1 MAHHSKNPA
10 LQGVQWRFLSKD
22 VASGALVQSESEFD
36 QPMTEEAQRRIAH
49 LEQALASTQD
59 LEAEYQTFLR
69 EAGKLAP
76 GGGSV
81 PTPVLSPRVRRARVL
96 ERLAGRPAQLGDA
109 GLDRRSEV
117 RGRGRRRRRR
127 RWAEHGAAIGQL
139 RRAADRRPAKIG
151 AREYRK

>member
-81 PTPVLSPRVRRARVL
+81 PAPVLSPRASDLVDSVDLLAVDGEAEGGAEVGAETVL
-96 ERLAGRPAQLGDA
+96 PASFRLRPVFPPRPPDGKGPPDATAAGEAFA
-109 GLDRRSEV
+109 S
-117 RGRGRRRRRR
+117 
-127 RWAEHGAAIGQL
+127 
-139 RRAADRRPAKIG
+139 
-151 AREYRK
+151 